1 MRWLGSIANSTDMN
15 LSKLRERVKG
25 IGAWCI
31 AVHGV
36 AESLNNKNWL
46 TLDFYV
52 MVFV

>member
-1 MRWLGSIANSTDMN
+1 MDMN
-15 LSKLRERVKG
+15 LSKLRATVKD
-25 IGAWCI
+25 IGAWYI

-36 AESLNNKNWL
+36 AESLNNNWL